1 MAKIVKEMTVHA
13 PLQQSWDL
21 VSDMEEFSRCIP
33 GCKEVTKVDDTTFDW
48 VMEAKVLRTTRKVKA
63 RTQATRMEAPNRA
76 EFVGEGRLFERT
88 NHYKLT
94 ISGATDLEPVADE
107 ETRITFSG
115 DVSASGLGGAIVE
128 KVAAGQLDQLF
139 DQFESNLKKALGNN

>member
-1 MAKIVKEMTVHA
+1 MIHDIDDGDMAKIVKEMTVQA
-13 PLQQSWDL
+13 PLQRSWEL
-21 VSDMEEFSRCIP
+21 VSDMEQFSRCIP

-94 ISGATDLEPVADE
+94 ISGATDLEPVAD
-107 ETRITFSG
+107 
-115 DVSASGLGGAIVE
+115 
-128 KVAAGQLDQLF
+128 K
-139 DQFESNLKKALGNN
+139 